1 MHQTLATTIPLP
13 VPLINIF
20 CYNLHLLNLA
30 KKEEKIK
37 DFFKSS
43 QATCLHCPW
52 KQNKN
57 CCGYITQWSFTKV
70 KFYSSVQQLK
80 ERKSLSEAFKIL
92 SSKTQQCSPISIP
105 YILSLEKNKLNKSL
119 PKIQAIKM
127 LQQNAL
133 GLRLWLLSKWTE
145 TSWTEAFRSP
155 WNRLWCP
162 LFNSVKTQTSS
173 RIFLACQIRLFP

>member
-52 KQNKN
+52 KQNET

-70 KFYSSVQQLK
+70 KFYSSIQQLK

-105 YILSLEKNKLNKSL
+105 YVLSLEKNKLNKSL

-127 LQQNAL
+127 PWVWDYGWYPNEQKRPGQKSSDHHGTGFDAL
-133 GLRLWLLSKWTE
+133 CLILWRPKPQAEYFW
-145 TSWTEAFRSP
+145 P
-155 WNRLWCP
+155 
-162 LFNSVKTQTSS
+162 VK
-173 RIFLACQIRLFP
+173 